1 MKRKLFFIVLLSLLL
16 AMLIPASGLAQ
27 GGLTYTSGVQ
37 VVNLDTSTATI
48 KLIYYNQDGTEAAN
62 VDDTIA
68 GSSSKT
74 YFPIGAPAGFNG
86 SLVISADRPIAAIA
100 NTITPDFT
108 YGAATTSFSAGNTT
122 FSLPLVMCNNSGF
135 DTWFN
140 VQNAGGSNANITID
154 YLPGSDG
161 TADSETDTITPGAS
175 HTFDQSTGSSTVNCG
190 TLADAGTGKFIGG
203 AVITSDQP
211 VVATVMQV
219 STSGFDV
226 LMGYNGFASGS
237 SEISLPLIM
246 ANNNSFYTGV
256 QVQNTGTA
264 QTTVTLEYASNTA
277 GSFTPTDDTCVLDPG
292 ESCTKIQNS
301 GQWTGQYIGA
311 ATVTQTGSEPL
322 VAIVNQVSTGPAA
335 GLGPYGTAYEGF
347 DPSVAT
353 SNASAPLVMANNSGY
368 YTGIQTQNVGGGDAC
383 AITIDYGPN
392 TASGGTF
399 NPVNESFT
407 LDVGESKTIIQNG
420 APAGNGGSNNWTGV
434 GAYIGSAQIS
444 ASGCDIV
451 AIVNEVSLI
460 SGDNFFSYDAFNTP

>member
-48 KLIYYNQDGTEAAN
+48 KLIYYNQNGSEAAN
-62 VDDTIA
+62 IDDTIA

-108 YGAATTSFSAGNTT
+108 YGAATTSFSAGSTS

-140 VQNAGGSNANITID
+140 VQNAGSGDANITIN
-154 YLPGSDG
+154 YVPGSDG
-161 TADSETDTITPGAS
+161 TAGSETDTIKAGAS
-175 HTFDQSTGSSTVNCG
+175 HTFDQSTGSSTVNCS
-190 TLADAGTGKFIGG
+190 TLADSSSGKFIGG
-203 AVITSDQP
+203 ATITSNQP
-211 VVATVMQV
+211 IVATVMQV
-219 STSGFDV
+219 STSGFNV
-226 LMGYNGFASGS
+226 LMGYNGFAAGS
-237 SEISLPLIM
+237 TEISLPLIM

-256 QVQNTGTA
+256 QIQNSGTA
-264 QTTVTLEYASNTA
+264 QTTVTLDYSANTA
-277 GSFTPTDDTCVLDPG
+277 GSFTPTNDTCVLNPG
-292 ESCTKIQNS
+292 ESCTRIQNS

-322 VAIVNQVSTGPAA
+322 VAIVNQVSLGPAA

-347 DPSVAT
+347 DPSSAT
-353 SNASAPLVMANNSGY
+353 PNANAPLIMSNNSGY
-368 YTGIQTQNVGGGDAC
+368 YTGIQTQNVGGSNGC
-383 AITIDYGPN
+383 SVTIDYGPN

-399 NPVNESFT
+399 NPVNETFT
-407 LDVGESKTIIQNG
+407 LNVGASKTIIQNG
-420 APAGNGGSNNWTGV
+420 PPAGNGGSNDWTGK
-434 GAYIGSAQIS
+434 GPYIGSAQIS

-451 AIVNEVSLI
+451 AIVNEVSII